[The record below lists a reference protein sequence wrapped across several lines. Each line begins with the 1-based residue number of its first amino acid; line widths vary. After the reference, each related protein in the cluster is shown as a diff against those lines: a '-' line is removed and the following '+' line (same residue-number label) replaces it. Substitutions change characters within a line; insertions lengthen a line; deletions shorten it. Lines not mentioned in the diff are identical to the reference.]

1 MIMKKI
7 LWSGSTTLPAPTSLS
22 VNDELIWTS
31 DTGRTLSGYMVGD
44 VVAEKKTVSVKW
56 EFITETQVKQIKD
69 TLIPGFFPFSFR
81 DDGIEITI
89 QSYRGTMTKEHLGEL
104 GDGIYYYK
112 SVSVDI
118 VQR

>member
-1 MIMKKI
+1 MSKI

-56 EFITETQVKQIKD
+56 EYLTETEVQTIKN

-89 QSYRGTMTKEHLGEL
+89 QSYRGTISKEHLGKL